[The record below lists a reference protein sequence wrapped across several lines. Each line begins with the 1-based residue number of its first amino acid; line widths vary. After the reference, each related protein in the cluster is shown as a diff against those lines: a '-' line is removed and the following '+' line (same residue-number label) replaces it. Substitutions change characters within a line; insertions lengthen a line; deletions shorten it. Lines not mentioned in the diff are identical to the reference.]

1 MIFNMI
7 KYLFIIFFLLINFSN
22 LNASDVRINSIITLE
37 NNIPKECGLNFK
49 ILEGNKTSDTKVSI
63 KKNKEKKT
71 TTFFSSKSDDFR
83 IVDANIIS
91 PNVNLKKL
99 LIKKN
104 ENNRKFEIENT
115 TDLDKTNMFFQ
126 EILIS
131 GGKVLVNDKT
141 YEVVGPIDS
150 KVRLEYLFCTGEMF
164 LPNYEKNR

>member
-1 MIFNMI
+1 MI
-7 KYLFIIFFLLINFSN
+7 KITFIIFFLLLSFSN
-22 LNASDVRINSIITLE
+22 LSAYDVRINSIITLQ

-49 ILEGNKTSDTKVSI
+49 ISDENKTSDTKVSI
-63 KKNKEKKT
+63 KKNKDKKT
-71 TTFFSSKSDDFR
+71 TTYFSSKSDNFR

-91 PNVNLKKL
+91 PSVDLQKLIVKENKSKKK
-99 LIKKN
+99 I
-104 ENNRKFEIENT
+104 EIENY

-131 GGKVLVNDKT
+131 GGKILINEKT
-141 YEVVGPIDS
+141 YEVIGPIDS

>member
-1 MIFNMI
+1 MI
-7 KYLFIIFFLLINFSN
+7 KFIFVTFFFLSNFSN
-22 LNASDVRINSIITLE
+22 LNASDIRINSIITLE

-49 ILEGNKTSDTKVSI
+49 ILEENNTSDTKISI
-63 KKNKEKKT
+63 KKNKDQKT
-71 TTFFSSKSDDFR
+71 TTFFSSKSDNFR
-83 IVDANIIS
+83 IIDANIIS

-104 ENNRKFEIENT
+104 NNNTKFEIENT

-131 GGKVLVNDKT
+131 GAKILINDKT
-141 YEVVGPIDS
+141 YEVIGPIDS

>member
-1 MIFNMI
+1 MI
-7 KYLFIIFFLLINFSN
+7 KYLFIIFFLLINFSY
-22 LNASDVRINSIITLE
+22 LNASNIRINSIITLE
-37 NNIPKECGLNFK
+37 NNIPKECGLNFT
-49 ILEGNKTSDTKVSI
+49 ILEENKTSVTKISI
-63 KKNKEKKT
+63 KKNKDKKT
-71 TTFFSSKSDDFR
+71 TTYFSSKSDDFR
-83 IVDANIIS
+83 IIDANIIS
-91 PNVNLKKL
+91 PNVDLKKL

-104 ENNRKFEIENT
+104 QDKKKFEIENT

-131 GGKVLVNDKT
+131 GGKILINKKI

>member
-1 MIFNMI
+1 MI
-7 KYLFIIFFLLINFSN
+7 KINFIIFFLLLSFSN
-22 LNASDVRINSIITLE
+22 LSASDVRINSIITLQ

-49 ILEGNKTSDTKVSI
+49 ISEENKTSDTKVSI
-63 KKNKEKKT
+63 KKNKDKKT
-71 TTFFSSKSDDFR
+71 TTYFSSKSDNFK

-91 PNVNLKKL
+91 PSVDLQKLMVKENKSKK
-99 LIKKN
+99 
-104 ENNRKFEIENT
+104 KFEIENY

-131 GGKVLVNDKT
+131 GGKILINEKT
-141 YEVVGPIDS
+141 YEVIGPIDS

>member
-1 MIFNMI
+1 MI
-7 KYLFIIFFLLINFSN
+7 KFLFVIFFLLSNFSN
-22 LNASDVRINSIITLE
+22 LNASDIRINSIITLE

-49 ILEGNKTSDTKVSI
+49 ILEGNKISDTKVSI

-71 TTFFSSKSDDFR
+71 TTFFSSKSDNFR

-91 PNVNLKKL
+91 PNVDLKKL
-99 LIKKN
+99 LIK
-104 ENNRKFEIENT
+104 ENQDRKKFEIENN

-131 GGKVLVNDKT
+131 GGKILINEKIH
-141 YEVVGPIDS
+141 EVVGPIDS

-164 LPNYEKNR
+164 LPNYEKNQ

>member
-1 MIFNMI
+1 MI
-7 KYLFIIFFLLINFSN
+7 KYLFIIFFLLINFSY
-22 LNASDVRINSIITLE
+22 LNASDIRINSIITLE

-49 ILEGNKTSDTKVSI
+49 ILEENKTSDTKISI
-63 KKNKEKKT
+63 KKNKDKKT
-71 TTFFSSKSDDFR
+71 TTFFSSKSDNFR

-91 PNVNLKKL
+91 PNVDLKKL
-99 LIKKN
+99 LIK
-104 ENNRKFEIENT
+104 ENQDRKKFEIENN

-131 GGKVLVNDKT
+131 GGKILINEKIH
-141 YEVVGPIDS
+141 EIVGPIDS

>member
-1 MIFNMI
+1 MI
-7 KYLFIIFFLLINFSN
+7 KFLFVIFFLLFNFSN
-22 LNASDVRINSIITLE
+22 LNASDIRINSIITLE

-49 ILEGNKTSDTKVSI
+49 ILEENKTSDTKVSI
-63 KKNKEKKT
+63 KKNKENKT
-71 TTFFSSKSDDFR
+71 ITFFSSKSDNFKIIDS
-83 IVDANIIS
+83 NIIS

-104 ENNRKFEIENT
+104 DNKTKFEIENN

-131 GGKVLVNDKT
+131 GGKILINDKT
-141 YEVVGPIDS
+141 YEVIGPIDS

>member
-1 MIFNMI
+1 MI
-7 KYLFIIFFLLINFSN
+7 KITFIIFFLLLSFSN
-22 LNASDVRINSIITLE
+22 LSASDLRINSIITLE

-49 ILEGNKTSDTKVSI
+49 ISEENKTSDTKVSI
-63 KKNKEKKT
+63 KKNKDKKT
-71 TTFFSSKSDDFR
+71 TTYFSSKSDNFK

-91 PNVNLKKL
+91 PSVDLQKLMVKENKSKK
-99 LIKKN
+99 
-104 ENNRKFEIENT
+104 KFEIENY

-131 GGKVLVNDKT
+131 GGKILINEKT
-141 YEVVGPIDS
+141 YEVIGPIDS

>member
-1 MIFNMI
+1 MI
-7 KYLFIIFFLLINFSN
+7 KFLFVIFFLLSNFSN
-22 LNASDVRINSIITLE
+22 LNASDIRINSIITLE

-49 ILEGNKTSDTKVSI
+49 ILEKNKTSDTKVSI
-63 KKNKEKKT
+63 KKNKENTT
-71 TTFFSSKSDDFR
+71 TTFFSSKSDNFR

-91 PNVNLKKL
+91 SNVNLKKL
-99 LIKKN
+99 LVKKN
-104 ENNRKFEIENT
+104 DKNTKFEIENT

-131 GGKVLVNDKT
+131 GVKILINDKT
-141 YEVVGPIDS
+141 YEVIGPIDS

>member
-1 MIFNMI
+1 MI
-7 KYLFIIFFLLINFSN
+7 KYLFIIFFLLINFSY
-22 LNASDVRINSIITLE
+22 LNASDIRINSIITLE

-49 ILEGNKTSDTKVSI
+49 ILEENKTSDTKISI
-63 KKNKEKKT
+63 KKNKDKKT
-71 TTFFSSKSDDFR
+71 TTYFSSKSDNFR
-83 IVDANIIS
+83 IIDANIIS
-91 PNVNLKKL
+91 PNVDLKKL
-99 LIKKN
+99 LIK
-104 ENNRKFEIENT
+104 ENQDKKKFEIENN

-131 GGKVLVNDKT
+131 GGKIFINEKI

>member
-1 MIFNMI
+1 MI
-7 KYLFIIFFLLINFSN
+7 KFLFVIFFLVSNFSN
-22 LNASDVRINSIITLE
+22 LNASDIRINSIITLE

-49 ILEGNKTSDTKVSI
+49 ILEENKTSDTKVSI

-71 TTFFSSKSDDFR
+71 TTFFSSKSDNFR
-83 IVDANIIS
+83 IIDANIIS

-99 LIKKN
+99 LTKKN
-104 ENNRKFEIENT
+104 NDNNTKFEIENT

-126 EILIS
+126 EVLIS
-131 GGKVLVNDKT
+131 GAKILINDKT
-141 YEVVGPIDS
+141 YEVIGPIDS

>member
-1 MIFNMI
+1 MI
-7 KYLFIIFFLLINFSN
+7 KFIFVIFFLLSNFSN
-22 LNASDVRINSIITLE
+22 LNATDIRINSIITLE

-49 ILEGNKTSDTKVSI
+49 ILKGNKTSDTKVSI

-71 TTFFSSKSDDFR
+71 TTFFSSKSDNFK

-104 ENNRKFEIENT
+104 ENNTKFEIENT
-115 TDLDKTNMFFQ
+115 TDLDKTNMFLQ

-131 GGKVLVNDKT
+131 GGKILINDKT
-141 YEVVGPIDS
+141 YEVIGPIDS

>member
-1 MIFNMI
+1 MI
-7 KYLFIIFFLLINFSN
+7 KYIFIIFFLLLSFSN
-22 LNASDVRINSIITLE
+22 LSASDVRINSIITLQ

-49 ILEGNKTSDTKVSI
+49 ISEENKTSDTKVSI
-63 KKNKEKKT
+63 KKNKDKKT
-71 TTFFSSKSDDFR
+71 TTYFSSKSDNFK

-91 PNVNLKKL
+91 PSVDLQKL
-99 LIKKN
+99 LIK
-104 ENNRKFEIENT
+104 ENKRKKKFEIENY

-131 GGKVLVNDKT
+131 GGKILINEKT
-141 YEVVGPIDS
+141 YEVIGPIDS

>member
-1 MIFNMI
+1 MI

-37 NNIPKECGLNFK
+37 NNIPKECGINFK
-49 ILEGNKTSDTKVSI
+49 ILEKNKTSDTKISI
-63 KKNKEKKT
+63 KKNKDKT
-71 TTFFSSKSDDFR
+71 TTTYFSSKSDDFR
-83 IVDANIIS
+83 IIDANIIS
-91 PNVNLKKL
+91 PNVDLKKL

-104 ENNRKFEIENT
+104 QNKKKFEIENT

-126 EILIS
+126 EILIN
-131 GGKVLVNDKT
+131 GGKIFINKKI

>member
-1 MIFNMI
+1 MI
-7 KYLFIIFFLLINFSN
+7 KYIFIIFFLLLSFYN
-22 LNASDVRINSIITLE
+22 LSASDISINSIITLQ

-49 ILEGNKTSDTKVSI
+49 ISEENKTSDTKVSI
-63 KKNKEKKT
+63 KKNKDKKT
-71 TTFFSSKSDDFR
+71 TTYFSSKSDNFK

-91 PNVNLKKL
+91 PSVDLQKL
-99 LIKKN
+99 LIK
-104 ENNRKFEIENT
+104 ENKRKKKIEIENY

-131 GGKVLVNDKT
+131 GGKILINEKT
-141 YEVVGPIDS
+141 YEVIGPIDS

>member
-1 MIFNMI
+1 MI

-49 ILEGNKTSDTKVSI
+49 ILEENKTSDTKVSI
-63 KKNKEKKT
+63 KKNKKNKT
-71 TTFFSSKSDDFR
+71 TTFFSSKSDNFKIIDS
-83 IVDANIIS
+83 NIIS

-104 ENNRKFEIENT
+104 DNKTKFEIENN

-131 GGKVLVNDKT
+131 GAKILINDKT
-141 YEVVGPIDS
+141 YEVIGPIDS

>member
-1 MIFNMI
+1 MI
-7 KYLFIIFFLLINFSN
+7 KFIFVIFFLLSNFSN
-22 LNASDVRINSIITLE
+22 LNANDIRINSIITLE

-141 YEVVGPIDS
+141 YEVIGPIDS

>member
-1 MIFNMI
+1 MV
-7 KYLFIIFFLLINFSN
+7 KSLFIIFFLLYNFSN
-22 LNASDVRINSIITLE
+22 LNASNIRTNSIIALE

-49 ILEGNKTSDTKVSI
+49 ILEENNSSDTKVSI
-63 KKNKEKKT
+63 KKNKDKKT
-71 TTFFSSKSDDFR
+71 TTNFSSKSDNFR

-91 PNVNLKKL
+91 PNVDLKKL
-99 LIKKN
+99 LIKEN
-104 ENNRKFEIENT
+104 ESKKKFEIENN
-115 TDLDKTNMFFQ
+115 TDLDRTNMFFQ

-131 GGKVLVNDKT
+131 GGKILINEKI